1 MANFSMTA
9 AVKIGTRAAG
19 TYALY
24 TVNAQTTKS
33 SAPQRL
39 MKIASRTS
47 QNGCLSA
54 SQSPRQLTIANHR
67 GQSLGTIS
75 PAKIGYRAEHCFSMV
90 LIEVMVKATEAAP
103 VLVEELELVLSDGDS
118 FPVTST
124 CCPR

>member
-47 QNGCLSA
+47 Q
-54 SQSPRQLTIANHR
+54 
-67 GQSLGTIS
+67 GTD
-75 PAKIGYRAEHCFSMV
+75 A
-90 LIEVMVKATEAAP
+90 
-103 VLVEELELVLSDGDS
+103 
-118 FPVTST
+118 
-124 CCPR
+124 

>member
-1 MANFSMTA
+1 MTSRQDRDA
-9 AVKIGTRAAG
+9 SSGDVRAVHGQCADHKEQRSPTPDEDSVENLAERMLERITITA
-19 TYALY
+19 
-24 TVNAQTTKS
+24 TTDHRES
-33 SAPQRL
+33 SWAV
-39 MKIASRTS
+39 
-47 QNGCLSA
+47 
-54 SQSPRQLTIANHR
+54 
-67 GQSLGTIS
+67 LGTIS

>member
-1 MANFSMTA
+1 MLERITITA
-9 AVKIGTRAAG
+9 TTDHRESPWAV
-19 TYALY
+19 
-24 TVNAQTTKS
+24 
-33 SAPQRL
+33 
-39 MKIASRTS
+39 
-47 QNGCLSA
+47 
-54 SQSPRQLTIANHR
+54 
-67 GQSLGTIS
+67 LGTIS